1 GPEVDNIVSEAY
13 GELRDAS
20 QNGLNMQT
28 AGQVY
33 QTLMKHLQRLLELGK
48 DAAEDVLENHP
59 QLKDKLGGSAD
70 QLKQLG
76 EQIGPKAK
84 KVCPEILLVTF
95 HSDAVIM
102 ATMSRLK
109 YQPEPVTKSLDTW
122 LLRDI
127 SASRRT
133 PEPCLL
139 TCAISC
145 IGDRRYLE
153 PGQ

>member
-1 GPEVDNIVSEAY
+1 VRKRHGPEVDNIVSEAY

-20 QNGLNMQT
+20 KNGMNLQT

-33 QTLMKHLQRLLELGK
+33 QTLMKHVQRLLELGK

-84 KVCPEILLVTF
+84 KVRSKILLLTWY
-95 HSDAVIM
+95 SDVAIM
-102 ATMSRLK
+102 VTMSGLK
-109 YQPEPVTKSLDTW
+109 HH
-122 LLRDI
+122 
-127 SASRRT
+127 
-133 PEPCLL
+133 
-139 TCAISC
+139 
-145 IGDRRYLE
+145 LE
-153 PGQ
+153 SVRQ